1 MNRSVFFSTLVL
13 ATAAT
18 GAFADDI
25 TADPHPF
32 VPSKTKAEV
41 QAELAQYKQAG
52 VNPWASGYNPLKS
65 FRSAKS
71 RAQVEQ
77 EYMASRD
84 EVRAMTAEDSGSS
97 YLAQHRGGASG
108 SQLAAQPDT
117 VVMRP
122 SAIRHDSYGEFVGT
136 PQR

>member
-1 MNRSVFFSTLVL
+1 MNRNAFFGILVL

-25 TADPHPF
+25 TIDPHPF
-32 VPSKTKAEV
+32 VSSKTKAEV

-52 VNPWASGYNPLKS
+52 VNPWSTTYNPLKYL
-65 FRSAKS
+65 RSTKS

-77 EYMASRD
+77 EYIASRD

-97 YLAQHRGGASG
+97 YLALHRVRASG
-108 SQLAAQPDT
+108 SQLAAQSDT
-117 VVMRP
+117 VAVRP
-122 SAIRHDSYGEFVGT
+122 SASRPDNYGEFVGT